1 MNLLFKNL
9 TIHKM
14 NVALLSPDAKLPTRA
29 TIGSAG
35 YDLYSPESGTIQP
48 LQRVLLPL
56 HISIQLPVGTY
67 GQVAPRSGLAV
78 KHGIQV
84 GAGIIDEDYRGNVG
98 VLLFNM
104 SDKPFSYEKGDRV
117 AQLIIKSYESP
128 EIRQVEKLEESKRGD
143 GGFGSSG
150 K

>member
-1 MNLLFKNL
+1 
-9 TIHKM
+9 M
-14 NVALLSPDAKLPTRA
+14 NVLLLSSDAKLPTR
-29 TIGSAG
+29 GSPGAAG
-35 YDLYSPESGTIQP
+35 YDLYSPESGVIHQME
-48 LQRVLLPL
+48 RVLIPL
-56 HISIQLPVGTY
+56 HLSIQLPVGTY
-67 GQVAPRSGLAV
+67 GQIAPRSGLAL

-104 SDKPFSYEKGDRV
+104 SDKTFVYQKGDRI
-117 AQLIIKSYESP
+117 AQLIVKSYESP
-128 EIRQVEKLEESKRGD
+128 EMVQVDQLVDSVRGH

>member
-1 MNLLFKNL
+1 
-9 TIHKM
+9 M
-14 NVALLSPDAKLPTRA
+14 NVILLSPNSKLPTRA

-35 YDLYSPESGTIQP
+35 YDLYSAESGTIQP
-48 LQRVLLPL
+48 MQRELLSL
-56 HISIQLPVGTY
+56 DISIQLPVGTY
-67 GQVAPRSGLAV
+67 GQIAPRSGLAV

-84 GAGIIDEDYRGNVG
+84 GAGIIDEDYRGILG

-104 SDKPFSYEKGDRV
+104 SDKPFTYNIGDRV

-128 EIRQVEKLEESKRGD
+128 EIHQVEKLGESKRGD
-143 GGFGSSG
+143 GGFGSTG